1 MLIWDDARTF
11 MRREAQIGTGDTDGV
26 AFLNLTAN
34 QGYKMLL
41 ATLGRQ
47 LTEKVKTATSVA
59 SQRGY
64 QMPPDCAWVKN
75 VSVLVGTTKYPL
87 QEVQSEQT
95 WDYYT
100 QNDYTG
106 IPQRFFYRPRF
117 GIGGGILELDPIPG
131 ASDYTIRLTI
141 EATDKDLS
149 KDAYTTGTVTVA
161 NGSANVT
168 GSGTTF
174 TSDMVGRIFQLTSD
188 GEDRLWYR
196 VKTFTSTTALVLEN
210 VYEGGGTSGLSYKI
224 AEIFNVPEDLQILP
238 CYFALWQWYDSKKDA
253 TNALKYRQYWDGGI
267 KQARQTHGIKT
278 RDNIV
283 HYGEFT
289 SPFMPAM
296 PDYFPGEVT

>member
-1 MLIWDDARTF
+1 
-11 MRREAQIGTGDTDGV
+11 MRREAQIGTGDTEGV
-26 AFLNLTAN
+26 TFLNLMAN

-41 ATLGRQ
+41 GVLGRQ
-47 LTEKVKTATSVA
+47 LTEKVKTATTVA

-87 QEVQSEQT
+87 QEVQSEQA

-117 GIGGGILELDPIPG
+117 GIGGGVLELDPIPG
-131 ASDYTIRLTI
+131 ASTYTVRLTI

-174 TSDMVGRIFQLTSD
+174 AADMVGRVFQLTSD

-196 VKTFTSTTALVLEN
+196 VKTFTSTTAIVLEN
-210 VYEGGGTSGLSYKI
+210 VYEGSGTSGLSYKI
-224 AEIFNVPEDLQILP
+224 AEVFNVPEDIQILP
-238 CYFALWQWYDSKKDA
+238 CYFALWQWYDSKKDP
-253 TNALKYRQYWDGGI
+253 TNSLKYKNYWENGI
-267 KQARQTHGIKT
+267 KQARLTHGTKT
-278 RDNIV
+278 RDNII
-283 HYGEFT
+283 HYDNFT
-289 SPFMPAM
+289 SPFIPAM

>member
-11 MRREAQIGTGDTDGV
+11 MRREAQIGTSDTDGV
-26 AFLNLTAN
+26 SFLNLTAN
-34 QGYKMLL
+34 QGYKQLL

-47 LTEKVKTATSVA
+47 LTEKVKTATTVA

-64 QMPPDCAWVKN
+64 QMPADCAWVKN

-87 QEVQSEQT
+87 QEVQSEQH

-100 QNDYTG
+100 QNDYSG

-117 GIGGGILELDPIPG
+117 GIGGGILELDPMPG
-131 ASDYTIRLTI
+131 ASTYTIRLTI

-149 KDAYTTGTVTVA
+149 KDAYTTGTVTVS

-174 TSDMVGRIFQLTSD
+174 AADMVGRIFQITAD
-188 GEDRLWYR
+188 GQDRLWYR
-196 VKTFTSTTALVLEN
+196 VKTFTDATHIVLEN
-210 VYEGGGTSGLSYKI
+210 VYEGTGTSGLTYKI
-224 AEIFNVPEDLQILP
+224 AEIFNVPEDLQMLP

-253 TNALKYRQYWDGGI
+253 TNALKYRQYWESGI

-278 RDNIV
+278 RDNII
-283 HYGEFT
+283 HYDNFS
-289 SPFMPAM
+289 SPFIPAM
-296 PDYFPGEVT
+296 PDYFPSEVT